1 MVSRKKVSYEGRKI
15 SKDKWGL
22 FISKTEICYGVSFGS
37 SAKQNVQRLVN
48 RLNKIDDEV
57 EETEEKK

>member
-1 MVSRKKVSYEGRKI
+1 MASRKKVIYEGRKI
-15 SKDKWGL
+15 SKDRWGL
-22 FISKTEICYGVSFGS
+22 FISKTEICYGASFGS
-37 SAKQNVQRLVN
+37 SARQNVQRLVD